1 MKTRYNQNTTTFT
14 RLFICLGLGLSVFF
28 SACTKDDELSGEAY
42 FEIEG
47 GATNLSVTTAGIV
60 QKYVVRSNRDWQVVA
75 QDNTSNWVKPFP
87 AEGKDDGIFKMTVKE
102 NTTPYARTAHFA
114 FVAGGEE
121 QPVLFTVD
129 QEASAPYL
137 IFTDTLDVNT
147 TNWKIS
153 GRRNQLRI
161 NISSNVSRSYT
172 IADSWLTV
180 VADSANCL
188 IVEASENPD
197 EENPRSTTIHFI
209 AENFPELSQT
219 LNIEQASFSP
229 KLDVSHI
236 NSLNELDFEKEGGQV
251 TLNVEANVDWNYVL
265 AANDWL
271 TVTDESKTSITLKAT
286 ANTTGVQRSLKLDF
300 GFDDYNGGKEVT
312 VIQYAGVALV
322 AEDFDWVADIS
333 YDGTNASDMIYCYN
347 TGPRYD
353 YWEAAGV
360 DLSTLKWT
368 TPTLDVDGLP
378 RVYAQNGYIKLG
390 VTRKCT
396 EIVFKKIAAIQGEV
410 KLKITFK
417 AAAYVTASGNQNDDR
432 LLLVAALNAGISSV
446 DAFDI
451 NNFPEKGTHADPATY
466 NVVWDDDR
474 TWSFII
480 SRATSDTQVQ
490 FLAGEAVGETAT
502 TNRISLDDI
511 VISY

>member
-1 MKTRYNQNTTTFT
+1 MKTRHNQNTKIFA
-14 RLFICLGLGLSVFF
+14 RLIVGLVIGVSALF
-28 SACTKDDELSGEAY
+28 SGCTKDDELSGEAY
-42 FEIEG
+42 FELEG

-75 QDNTSNWVKPFP
+75 QDDSSSWVKPFP
-87 AEGKDDGIFKMTVKE
+87 AEGEDDGIFKFTVKE
-102 NTTPYARTAHFA
+102 NTTPYARTTHFA
-114 FVAGGEE
+114 FVSGGEE

-129 QEASAPYL
+129 QEAQTPYL
-137 IFTDTLDVNT
+137 TFTDTLDAET
-147 TNWKIS
+147 TSWEIT
-153 GRRNQLRI
+153 GRSNRLRI
-161 NISSNVSRSYT
+161 NISSNVSYSYT
-172 IADSWLTV
+172 ITDSWLTV
-180 VADSANCL
+180 VADSADCL
-188 IVEASENPD
+188 VLDASENPD
-197 EENPRSTTIHFI
+197 EVNSRSTTIDFVS
-209 AENFPELSQT
+209 EDFPELNQT

-229 KLDVSHI
+229 KIVVSEI
-236 NSLNELDFEKEGGQV
+236 SSLNELDFDEQGGEI

-265 AANDWL
+265 ASNDWL
-271 TVTDESKTSITLKAT
+271 TITDESESSVTLKAT
-286 ANTTGVQRSLKLDF
+286 TNTTGVQRSLTLDF
-300 GFDDYNGGKEVT
+300 GFDDYNGGTEVT
-312 VIQYAGVALV
+312 VIQYAGVVLV

-360 DLSTLKWT
+360 DMSALKWT
-368 TPTLDVDGLP
+368 TPSLDVDGLP

-390 VTRKCT
+390 VTKKCT
-396 EIVFKKIAAIQGEV
+396 EIVFNKIDAIQGEV
-410 KLKITFK
+410 KLKVSFK
-417 AAAYVTASGNQNDDR
+417 ATAYVTASGNQNDDR
-432 LLLVAALNAGISSV
+432 LLQVEALNAGIASV
-446 DAFDI
+446 ESFDI
-451 NNFPEKGTHADPATY
+451 DNFPEKGTHADPTTY

-480 SRATSDTQVQ
+480 SKATSDTQVR

>member
-1 MKTRYNQNTTTFT
+1 MKTRYNFNITTFT
-14 RLFICLGLGLSVFF
+14 RLFIGLVLGLSVFF
-28 SACTKDDELSGEAY
+28 SACTKENEIAGEAY

-47 GATNLSVTTAGIV
+47 GTTNLSATTAGIV

-75 QDNTSNWVKPFP
+75 QEDSLSWVKPFP
-87 AEGKDDGIFKMTVKE
+87 AEGEDDGLFKFTVKE
-102 NTTPYARTAHFA
+102 NTTPYARIAHFA

-137 IFTDTLDVNT
+137 IFTDTLNVET
-147 TNWKIS
+147 TSWKIA
-153 GRRNQLRI
+153 GRSNRLRI
-161 NISSNVSRSYT
+161 NLNSNVSRSYT

-188 IVEASENPD
+188 ILEASENPD
-197 EENPRSTTIHFI
+197 EVNPRSTSINFV
-209 AENFPELSQT
+209 AENFPELNQT

-229 KLDVSHI
+229 NIVVSNI
-236 NSLNELDFEKEGGQV
+236 NTLSELDFEKQGGEA
-251 TLNVEANVDWNYVL
+251 TLRVDANVDWNYVL
-265 AANDWL
+265 ESNDWL
-271 TVTDESKTSITLKAT
+271 TVTDESQTSVTLKAA
-286 ANTTGVQRSLKLDF
+286 ANTTGVQRSLKLNF

-312 VIQYAGVALV
+312 VIQYAGVVLL

-333 YDGTNASDMIYCYN
+333 YDGTNASDIIYCYN

-360 DLSTLKWT
+360 DLSTLSWT
-368 TPTLDVDGLP
+368 TTLIDNTTSL
-378 RVYAQNGYIKLG
+378 YAANGYVKLG
-390 VTRKCT
+390 KTT
-396 EIVFKKIAAIQGEV
+396 TGADIIFNKIAAIQGEV
-410 KLKITFK
+410 KLKVSFK
-417 AAAYVTASGNQNDDR
+417 AAAYVTASGNQNDER
-432 LLLVAALNAGISSV
+432 VLQVEALNAGITSV
-446 DAFDI
+446 GAFDI
-451 NNFPEKGTHADPATY
+451 NNFPEKGTHAEESTY

-474 TWSFII
+474 TWGFII
-480 SRATSDTQVQ
+480 SRATSETKVR
-490 FLAGEAVGETAT
+490 FLAGEAVGATST